1 MEIASKAAK
10 IEKSQNS
17 NLVQAAKRLM
27 CIIFRGIRTMK
38 VLLSAYSCEPGKG
51 SERGVGWN
59 VVREVARYHE
69 VWVLTRPD
77 ESKEAIEAELSR
89 NPVPNLHFVYF
100 TLPFWQ
106 NSLTLG
112 QSGAMQLHYYL
123 WQIQAYF
130 IGKHLHQEIGFDA
143 IHHITFVRYSCPSF
157 LSFLPVP
164 FIWGPVG
171 GGEST
176 PLPFW
181 ADFSWKNKLYEVA
194 RWIWRS
200 LGEVDPFTRMTAKRS
215 AVTYAVTEDT
225 ARRLEELGA
234 GNIEV
239 RPAIGLLDEEIE
251 QLTNC
256 PPISNEPFRF
266 ISIGRLLHWKG
277 FHLGIQAF
285 AKANLPEVEYWI
297 AGSGPE
303 LERLQTLA
311 QNLGIEHQVKFW
323 GELPREQVLQVLGQC
338 SVLVHPSL
346 HDSGAGVCLEAMAAG
361 RPVLCLDLG
370 GPAAQ
375 ITIAT
380 GVKVFAENPAQVVAD
395 LAEAMVKFANNL
407 QLCTQMG
414 QSGRQRA
421 RECYSWT
428 AKGQQF
434 AETYEK
440 VKVLELLNSSPT
452 PELLPVGEKKAD

>member
-1 MEIASKAAK
+1 
-10 IEKSQNS
+10 
-17 NLVQAAKRLM
+17 
-27 CIIFRGIRTMK
+27 MK

-59 VVREVARYHE
+59 VAREIAKYHE

-77 ESKEAIEAELSR
+77 ESKAAIEAELAQ
-89 NPVPNLHFVYF
+89 NPVPNLQFVYF

-106 NSLTLG
+106 DSLSLG

-123 WQIQAYF
+123 WQIQAYWV
-130 IGKHLHQEIGFDA
+130 GKKLHQEIGFDVV
-143 IHHITFVRYSCPSF
+143 HHVTFVRYSCPSF

-164 FIWGPVG
+164 FVWGPVG
-171 GGEST
+171 GGESA

-181 ADFSWKNKLYEVA
+181 ADFRWKNKLYELA
-194 RWIWRS
+194 RWAWRS
-200 LGEVDPFTRMTAKRS
+200 LGELDPFTRMTAKQS
-215 AVTYAVTEDT
+215 AVAYAATEDT
-225 ARRLEELGA
+225 AQRLKALGA
-234 GNIEV
+234 STIEIC
-239 RPAIGLLDEEIE
+239 PAIGLLEEEIE
-251 QLTNC
+251 QLAHL
-256 PPISNEPFRF
+256 PPISNAPFRF

-285 AKANLPEVEYWI
+285 AKANLPEAEYWVI
-297 AGSGPE
+297 GSGSE

-311 QNLGIEHQVKFW
+311 QELGISQQVKFW

-375 ITIAT
+375 ITAAT
-380 GVKVFAENPAQVVAD
+380 GLKVSAENPEQAVSD
-395 LAEAMVKFANNL
+395 LAEAMMKLTRDL
-407 QLCTQMG
+407 QLCLQMG
-414 QSGRQRA
+414 QAGQQRV

-428 AKGQQF
+428 AKGHQF
-434 AETYEK
+434 AKTYEK
-440 VKVLELLNSSPT
+440 VGVSKPLNNSL
-452 PELLPVGEKKAD
+452 ELLPVSQRKG